1 MKKKLVVFALLI
13 LLACQPL
20 LSLAY
25 GPPLERYS
33 QLPESMAQFQP
44 EGYTF
49 TDGILVEGG
58 VAYLLFYNG
67 TYHYLYILKQ
77 DANGAWQRVVHSNK
91 AIPAGTDRF
100 YVGGDSP
107 TTVYVSKSED
117 SYFVFSNR
125 DGIWKLGGFYKNTPE
140 RETYIEYADDKITFH
155 DFSNIN
161 DTPSSVYGVY
171 QRDLRYLNIS
181 QIPFTLKD
189 ARATL
194 TQVPSIPVGELTA
207 QRIKFTGGQKYEVY
221 SAPSTASL
229 RGGNGKAIVS
239 TNDWIQV
246 FGQENGFILIQY
258 DISSTHMR
266 MGYIDAASLPRNAT
280 VNALNLQRQ
289 NRVMAYAA
297 ALTDDPLF
305 SQTALAQLTQG
316 QQVTLLA
323 NMGTWAYVETTVNG
337 LTARGFVP
345 QDALMQ
351 LLDLSQIPGGLY
363 SDTKAFAQY
372 QAKVVVE
379 RGADN
384 SITGISVYTVLPQA
398 WKTPASGVDAL
409 VGYRLYEGNRASYQ
423 LSGWEDYQ
431 GLSVIRYTQ
440 GFVTQADVLG
450 LVPVYALSGEKAE
463 ESLVVTLK

>member
-1 MKKKLVVFALLI
+1 MKKKLVVFLLLL

-33 QLPESMAQFQP
+33 QLPDSMSQFQP

-77 DANGAWQRVVHSNK
+77 DADGAWQRVVRSNK
-91 AIPAGTDRF
+91 AIPASTERY
-100 YVGGDSP
+100 YVNGDSP
-107 TTVYVSKSED
+107 TTVYVSRNED
-117 SYFVFSNR
+117 HYFTFSHQN
-125 DGIWKLGGFYKNTPE
+125 GMWKLAGFYEHTPE
-140 RETYIEYADDKITFH
+140 SETYIEYGDDKITFR
-155 DFSNIN
+155 DYSDIN
-161 DTPSSVYGVY
+161 NTPSSAYGVY
-171 QRDLRYLNIS
+171 QRDLRYLNIR

-189 ARATL
+189 ARASL
-194 TQVPSIPVGELTA
+194 SQVPTIPVGELTA

-221 SAPSTASL
+221 AAPFKASL
-229 RGGNGKAIVS
+229 RGGNGKALVS

-246 FGQENGFILIQY
+246 FGQEDGFILIQY

-266 MGYIDAASLPRNAT
+266 MGYIDAASLPRNAK
-280 VNALNLQRQ
+280 VNALNLHRQ
-289 NRVMAYAA
+289 NRVMGTAA
-297 ALTDDPLF
+297 PLTDDPLF
-305 SQTALAQLTQG
+305 SQAALGQLAQG

-323 NMGTWAYVETTVNG
+323 NMGTWAYVETSVNG

-345 QDALMQ
+345 QHALMQ
-351 LLDLSQIPGGLY
+351 VLDLSQVPSGPY
-363 SDTKAFAQY
+363 SDMKVFSQY
-372 QAKVVVE
+372 QAKAVLG
-379 RGADN
+379 RASDG

-409 VGYRLYEGNRASYQ
+409 VGYRLYEGNRASHQ
-423 LSGWEDYQ
+423 LLAWEDVQ
-431 GLSVIRYTQ
+431 GLCVFRHVD
-440 GFVTQADVLG
+440 GFSTQADVLG
-450 LVPVYALSGEKAE
+450 LVPIYASSGEKTE
-463 ESLVVTLK
+463 ESLVITLK